1 LLHEA
6 EPSGWR
12 AVAALALAE
21 LVSHPTNGSAPPAPL
36 ARAEVRA
43 LLNTARSDP
52 AEEVRI
58 ATRAAQ
64 HILDDATYRPERLAN
79 GASGP
84 TPPLHPNHKEE
95 PMLSSIERI
104 MFLQAVPFFQGM
116 TIEQLRVV
124 AAACEEASFAQ
135 GTTIISE
142 GQPAGA
148 LYVIVQGQVEIAYT
162 PASDLPD
169 DAPIRLATLEA
180 HAHIGEMSLFDNQP
194 ASASALALTDTH
206 ALKLHH
212 RQVQHLCRHYPDLS
226 LALIHVLSQRLR
238 EANQRISELSHGHA
252 PPLLTKV

>member
-1 LLHEA
+1 
-6 EPSGWR
+6 
-12 AVAALALAE
+12 VAALALAE
-21 LVSHPTNGSAPPAPL
+21 LVSGPTNGSAPPAPL

-43 LLNTARSDP
+43 LLNAARNDP
-52 AEEVRI
+52 TEEVRI

-64 HILDDATYRPERLAN
+64 HLLDGAAYRPERLAN
-79 GASGP
+79 GASDTTVP
-84 TPPLHPNHKEE
+84 THHTYEE
-95 PMLSSIERI
+95 TPVLSSIERI

-135 GTTIISE
+135 GTAIITE

-162 PASDLPD
+162 PASALPD
-169 DAPIRLATLEA
+169 DAPTRLATLEA

-206 ALKLHH
+206 VLKLHH

-238 EANQRISELSHGHA
+238 EANQRISELSSQA
-252 PPLLTKV
+252 PSLLTKV